1 MIEELK
7 GELAELQR
15 AEKDLQDYIKS
26 QRNPMRDPEEHV
38 TKERKKI
45 IESIA
50 MADVESEE
58 FSDDSEL

>member
-1 MIEELK
+1 
-7 GELAELQR
+7 
-15 AEKDLQDYIKS
+15 
-26 QRNPMRDPEEHV
+26 MRDPEEHV

-50 MADVESEE
+50 MAEVESEE